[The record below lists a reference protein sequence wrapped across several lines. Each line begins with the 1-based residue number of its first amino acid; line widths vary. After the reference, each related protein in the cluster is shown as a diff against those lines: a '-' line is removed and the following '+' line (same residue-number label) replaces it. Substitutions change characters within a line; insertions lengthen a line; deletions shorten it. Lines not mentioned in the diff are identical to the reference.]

1 MADDNAQVE
10 CPGSCYYQYE
20 VEYDGSKCT
29 CIRCENFDVCNSWC
43 TPYLMEQFR
52 GICPQCHFMWGKK
65 LTFRLPPPGEI
76 CCVCMGTKRQVQFQQ
91 CQHWCCMHCMRSI
104 MYWDETRYH
113 LDPCRFGCPPCPNG
127 CNNPA
132 RGTQCYC
139 ESYDAVMEEW
149 ERTNPAQYQRYND
162 AEHESI
168 YEGEPA
174 NSAIG
179 SRRCPIC
186 RQPQ

>member
-1 MADDNAQVE
+1 MKTASVQDLQNMWAFSKPNHGQ
-10 CPGSCYYQYE
+10 CPGAFPW
-20 VEYDGSKCT
+20 
-29 CIRCENFDVCNSWC
+29 R
-43 TPYLMEQFR
+43 FR
-52 GICPQCHFMWGKK
+52 VPQCRFPILKISGV
-65 LTFRLPPPGEI
+65 LAVLLSGDSFSLPSLLLSLPSLPPPGEI

-174 NSAIG
+174 NSAFG